1 MSTFAVFGMTRDV
14 AMAEAKK
21 TTKTVRMMKDD
32 RGDQRPVILTPT
44 EWQAA
49 VEKRADEIMAGTKTK
64 QLSVLFDAPSYADDF
79 IALARRTL
87 KCRDMHIKA
96 RVTLTDE
103 KGYPLIDKKTKAP
116 KIGWQP
122 YGAHPNRSAA

>member
-14 AMAEAKK
+14 ALADAKK
-21 TTKTVRMMKDD
+21 NTQTTRMETDD
-32 RGDQRPVILTPT
+32 RGRKVSVPMTMA
-44 EWQAA
+44 EWVVA
-49 VEKRADEIMAGTKTK
+49 VEKRADEIMDGVKTK
-64 QLSVLFDAPSYADDF
+64 QLSPLFDSPQFADDF

-103 KGYPLIDKKTKAP
+103 KGKPLMDAKTKAP
-116 KIGWQP
+116 KVGWKP
-122 YGAHPNRSAA
+122 YGAQPNRSAA

>member
-1 MSTFAVFGMTRDV
+1 MSTFAVFGMTHDV

-21 TTKTVRMMKDD
+21 TVKTVRMVKDD
-32 RGDQRPVILTPT
+32 RGNKRPVQLSAS

-49 VEKRADEIMAGTKTK
+49 VEKRAMEIMNGTKTK
-64 QLSVLFDAPSYADDF
+64 QLSLLFDAPGFADDF

-96 RVTLTDE
+96 RVTLTNE
-103 KGYPLIDKKTKAP
+103 KGEPLIDKKTKAP
-116 KIGWQP
+116 KIGWVS
-122 YGAHPNRSAA
+122 YGAQPSSAAA